1 MKITKEQL
9 EQAIREVLEDDPLLP
24 YELAPM
30 PPEEER
36 EKKINDAARHAVNM
50 FVGRLPEDVY
60 SHLGDDGAERLKEMA
75 RQALHAVLESEL

>member
-1 MKITKEQL
+1 MKLLLENWEQYIKE
-9 EQAIREVLEDDPLLP
+9 ELEDDPMLP

-30 PPEEER
+30 PPEEAR
-36 EKKINDAARHAVNM
+36 DKKTDDAVRHAANM

-60 SHLGDDGAERLKEMA
+60 SHLGDDGEGQLKEMA

>member
-1 MKITKEQL
+1 MKLLLENWEQYVKE
-9 EQAIREVLEDDPLLP
+9 ALEDDPLLP

-60 SHLGDDGAERLKEMA
+60 SHLGDDGAEQLKEMA

>member
-9 EQAIREVLEDDPLLP
+9 VQYIKEALEDDPMLP

-30 PPEEER
+30 DPEEDR
-36 EKKINDAARHAVNM
+36 EQKIADAARHAVNM

-60 SHLGDDGAERLKEMA
+60 SHLGEDGAGRLKEMA

>member
-9 EQAIREVLEDDPLLP
+9 EQAIREVLEDDPMLP
-24 YELAPM
+24 YELAPV

-36 EKKINDAARHAVNM
+36 GKKIADAARHAVNM

>member
-1 MKITKEQL
+1 MKLLLENWEQYVKE
-9 EQAIREVLEDDPLLP
+9 ALEDDPLLP

-36 EKKINDAARHAVNM
+36 DTKPDDAVRHAANM
-50 FVGRLPEDVY
+50 FVGRLPEDLY
-60 SHLGDDGAERLKEMA
+60 SHLGEDGAEQLKEMA

>member
-9 EQAIREVLEDDPLLP
+9 EQAIREVLEDDPMLP
-24 YELAPM
+24 YELAPV

-36 EKKINDAARHAVNM
+36 GKKINDAARHAVNM

-60 SHLGDDGAERLKEMA
+60 SHLGEDGAEQLKEMA